1 MTEMLRDILI
11 RLESMNERLSEG
23 FTEMEDRLDNEIGDT
38 SDCSS
43 LLSRF
48 DG

>member
-1 MTEMLRDILI
+1 MTEMLRDILT
-11 RLESMNERLSEG
+11 RLESMNERLSE